1 MFRLYTLS
9 RYLTNK
15 NNFPW
20 SMPECLFTY
29 LVSPSL
35 FSNQK
40 LYVYFRKKSMQF
52 KIHDPYHRAG
62 RCMIPTTGQWDPWS
76 LPQGREPSSRRWQ
89 DQVSAIPRYLVEIK
103 VTTPQRS
110 IISCHFS
117 CHVRPWQP
125 QDIVLLIDRLT
136 GLQLCMVLETAWRG
150 LLVER
155 TWREL
160 HSVVWPL
167 TH

>member
-1 MFRLYTLS
+1 MNGDYHTPVVKEGWRSLLIRVFWRYNEGTYTHFLLARFRLNESSITLIC
-9 RYLTNK
+9 
-15 NNFPW
+15 FA
-20 SMPECLFTY
+20 CFG
-29 LVSPSL
+29 
-35 FSNQK
+35 
-40 LYVYFRKKSMQF
+40 
-52 KIHDPYHRAG
+52 RAG
-62 RCMIPTTGQWDPWS
+62 RSMIPTTGQRDPWS